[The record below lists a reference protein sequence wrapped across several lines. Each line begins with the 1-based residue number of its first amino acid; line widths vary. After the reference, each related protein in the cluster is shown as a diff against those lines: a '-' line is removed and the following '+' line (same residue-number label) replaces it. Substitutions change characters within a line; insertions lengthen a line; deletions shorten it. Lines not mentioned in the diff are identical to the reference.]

1 MDSAHVTDVASRY
14 ANFGTYEVRGRNP
27 VYSAWAEG
35 VAEDPEISALI
46 SELPPLRRQPV
57 LLFAAAR
64 FAGAA
69 ESTDY
74 PEFREFLRGHWA
86 RVAEIAMTHST
97 QTNEAKRTA
106 CLLPFFSAAAAS
118 SARTG
123 TISLVEAGASAGLC
137 LYPDRYHFRYRT
149 EGSDQ
154 VTEIGA
160 TPRPPSPSTPDDDG
174 GVSFP
179 APVLDCDVRGMIA
192 PPRTLPEVLWRG
204 GVDLN
209 PLDPADPDNREW
221 LKALIWPGQPERAER
236 LALALDIAAAE
247 PAHILAGDLVERT
260 GEAVAAARK
269 AAPDTTPVV
278 FHTAVLAYLEPGDRE
293 KFSDTM
299 RELSRDY
306 GVVWIANEGVT
317 ILPRVAE
324 KVPPAV
330 RKNKGIFV
338 IAVNETPLATTHG
351 HGDWVR
357 SLEP

>member
-14 ANFGTYEVRGRNP
+14 ANFGQYEVRGRNP
-27 VYSAWAEG
+27 VYSAWTEG

-46 SELPPLRRQPV
+46 TELPPLRRQPV

-69 ESTDY
+69 ETTEYD
-74 PEFREFLRGHWA
+74 EFREFLLGNWERI
-86 RVAEIAMTHST
+86 AEIAMTHST

-118 SARTG
+118 SARAG
-123 TISLVEAGASAGLC
+123 TVSLIEAGASAGLC
-137 LYPDRYHFRYRT
+137 LYPDRYNFRFHT
-149 EGSDQ
+149 EGSDL
-154 VTEIGA
+154 VTELSA
-160 TPRPPSPSTPDDDG
+160 TPHDSDA
-174 GVSFP
+174 P
-179 APVLDCDVRGMIA
+179 APVLDCDMRGMIA
-192 PPRTLPEVLWRG
+192 PPRALPVVLWRG

-209 PLDPADPDNREW
+209 PLDPADPDNRAW
-221 LKALIWPGQPERAER
+221 LKTLIWPGQTERAER

-260 GEAVAAARK
+260 GEAVAAARE

-278 FHTAVLAYLEPGDRE
+278 FHTAVLAYLEPSDRE
-293 KFSDTM
+293 KFAGTM

-306 GVVWIANEGVT
+306 GAVWIANEGVT
-317 ILPRVAE
+317 ILPKVAE

-330 RKNKGIFV
+330 RKNKGVFV
-338 IAVNETPLATTHG
+338 ISVNETPLATTHG

>member
-1 MDSAHVTDVASRY
+1 MDSAHVADVASRY
-14 ANFGTYEVRGRNP
+14 ANFGKFEVRGRNP
-27 VYSAWAEG
+27 VYSAWTEG
-35 VAEDPEISALI
+35 VAGDPEIRALI
-46 SELPPLRRQPV
+46 TELPPLRRQPV

-69 ESTDY
+69 ATTDY
-74 PEFREFLRGHWA
+74 SEFREFLRGNWA
-86 RVAEIAMTHST
+86 RVSEIAMTHST

-118 SARTG
+118 SARAG
-123 TISLVEAGASAGLC
+123 TVSLIEAGASAGLC
-137 LYPDRYHFRYRT
+137 LYPDRYTFRYRT
-149 EGSDQ
+149 EGSDRL
-154 VTEIGA
+154 TELAA
-160 TPRPPSPSTPDDDG
+160 TPHAPGT
-174 GVSFP
+174 P
-179 APVLDCDVRGMIA
+179 APVLDCDMRGMLT
-192 PPRTLPEVLWRG
+192 PPRALPDVVWRG

-209 PLDPADPDNREW
+209 PLNPADPDNRAW
-221 LKALIWPGQPERAER
+221 LEALIWPGQPERAER
-236 LALALDIAAAE
+236 LAIALDIAAAE
-247 PAHILAGDLVERT
+247 PAHILSGDLVERT
-260 GEAVAAARK
+260 GEAVAAARE

-278 FHTAVLAYLEPGDRE
+278 FHTAVLAYLEPADRE
-293 KFSDTM
+293 KFAGTM

-306 GVVWIANEGVT
+306 GAVWIANEGVT

-330 RKNKGIFV
+330 RKNKGIFL

>member
-14 ANFGTYEVRGRNP
+14 ASFGKYEVRGRNP
-27 VYSAWAEG
+27 VYSAWTEG
-35 VAEDPEISALI
+35 VAEDAEISALI
-46 SELPPLRRQPV
+46 TELPPLRRQPV

-69 ESTDY
+69 ETTEYD
-74 PEFREFLRGHWA
+74 EFREFLLGNWERI
-86 RVAEIAMTHST
+86 AEIAMTHST

-118 SARTG
+118 SARAG
-123 TISLVEAGASAGLC
+123 TVSLIEAGASAGLC
-137 LYPDRYHFRYRT
+137 LYPDRYNFRFHT
-149 EGSDQ
+149 EGSDL
-154 VTEIGA
+154 VTELSA
-160 TPRPPSPSTPDDDG
+160 TPHDSDA
-174 GVSFP
+174 P
-179 APVLDCDVRGMIA
+179 APVLDCDMRGMIA
-192 PPRTLPEVLWRG
+192 PPRALPVVLWRG

-209 PLDPADPDNREW
+209 PLDPADPDNRAW
-221 LKALIWPGQPERAER
+221 LKTLIWPGQTERAER

-260 GEAVAAARK
+260 GEAVAAARE

-293 KFSDTM
+293 KFAGTM

-306 GVVWIANEGVT
+306 GAVWIANEGVT
-317 ILPRVAE
+317 ILPKVAE

-330 RKNKGIFV
+330 RKNKGVFV
-338 IAVNETPLATTHG
+338 ISVNETPLATTHG